1 VDEMGANPVQ
11 ADEISADATISRTG
25 DWLSADTGD
34 GAVMMSPSA
43 AQYIGLSETGG
54 RIWELLETPRT
65 LADLCAALAVEYAAS
80 AEEVRADVQ
89 DFVARLAERGALTL
103 GERA

>member
-1 VDEMGANPVQ
+1 MGGVQ
-11 ADEISADATISRTG
+11 PSDIRGETTISRTG

-43 AQYIGLSETGG
+43 AQYIGLSATGG

-65 LADLCAALAVEYAAS
+65 FGELCAALADEYEITAAE
-80 AEEVRADVQ
+80 AEVDVR
-89 DFVARLAERGALTL
+89 DFIAGLAERGALAL
-103 GERA
+103 G

>member
-1 VDEMGANPVQ
+1 MGATRT
-11 ADEISADATISRTG
+11 DEITGDTRISRVG

-43 AQYIGLSETGG
+43 TQYIGLSATAG

-65 LADLCAALAVEYAAS
+65 LAELCTALASEYQVT
-80 AEEVRADVQ
+80 AEEVRADVRE
-89 DFVARLAERGALTL
+89 FVAGLAERGALAL
-103 GERA
+103 A